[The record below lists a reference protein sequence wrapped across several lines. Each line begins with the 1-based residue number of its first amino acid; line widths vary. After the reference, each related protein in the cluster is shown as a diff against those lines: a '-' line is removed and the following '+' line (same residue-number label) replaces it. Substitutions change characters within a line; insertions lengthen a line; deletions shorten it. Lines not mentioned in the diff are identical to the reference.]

1 MINKARDVSIKNNT
15 YYIFDDIMNIKHFG
29 SNNKEIDEKSC
40 KYILMYYIGYV
51 TIKDSKYIK
60 INSVN
65 PLYLIINKVNGY
77 FEEISKCKYLTIV
90 LTNESKERIKQ
101 YE

>member
-15 YYIFDDIMNIKHFG
+15 YYIFDDFMNIKNFG

-51 TIKDSKYIK
+51 TIKDSKYVK
-60 INSVN
+60 INSV
-65 PLYLIINKVNGY
+65 KVSSFNQMSGIDVMIY
-77 FEEISKCKYLTIV
+77 
-90 LTNESKERIKQ
+90 Q
-101 YE
+101 